1 MKKIGGRLER
11 NPKRRKPQEKS
22 VPRNPTKNK
31 KNIYKK
37 KKRKR
42 REGARLNPRLTAAAP
57 SPQLIPL
64 FLFFPGLRTS
74 HKTTLSLAF
83 SYLPFF
89 HGLRFARTKHRGR
102 NFIFTFFFS
111 GLGPNH
117 PGSNSLSP

>member
-1 MKKIGGRLER
+1 MEGRKNSKEGNHRRSPFPETLQKKEHL
-11 NPKRRKPQEKS
+11 Q
-22 VPRNPTKNK
+22 
-31 KNIYKK
+31 KK
-37 KKRKR
+37 KKR
-42 REGARLNPRLTAAAP
+42 REGARPNPRLTAAAP

-89 HGLRFARTKHRGR
+89 PGLRFARTKHRGR
-102 NFIFTFFFS
+102 NFIFTFFFF
-111 GLGPNH
+111 GLGPNN